1 MAFVLQNFINILSR
15 SSSDSNF
22 ITGIAIIGGVILV
35 VWLFHLYEE
44 NKTKKRLSPYLGVF
58 LAFVENSKSSCPKDK
73 GYPEATLYRHVWRRA
88 VVLETHFDITEEQ
101 KQILK
106 SIQELAARNYYAN
119 APENAYGRV
128 TLKITPKQVFEY
140 IKREQSQSKDTNHW
154 DTKLFACVY
163 VGRTKDGRMYVGKT
177 VNEPERRWIEHR
189 KMGTGPF
196 KDGHD
201 YAEWSVVRG
210 NVQPKELD
218 YWEAYYIGYY
228 NTYEEGYN
236 ENPGNDKTA
245 YGRGRNDAQD
255 KVENTG
261 DGA

>member
-1 MAFVLQNFINILSR
+1 MLFPA
-15 SSSDSNF
+15 SSDSDF
-22 ITGIAIIGGVILV
+22 ITAIVVIGGIILA
-35 VWLFHLYEE
+35 VWLLHLYGE
-44 NKTKKRLSPYLGVF
+44 NRTKKRLSPYFGAF
-58 LAFVENSKSSCPKDK
+58 GKFVEESMPSCPKDK

-88 VVLETHFDITEEQ
+88 VVLQTHIAQTEQE

-106 SIQELAARNYYAN
+106 NIQEIAGRNYYAC
-119 APENAYGRV
+119 APENAYGKV
-128 TLKITPKQVFEY
+128 TLRITPNQVFEY
-140 IKREQSQSKDTNHW
+140 LKREQSQPKDANHW
-154 DTKLFACVY
+154 DTKQFACVY
-163 VGRTKDGRMYVGKT
+163 VARTKNGRMYVGKT

-218 YWEAYYIGYY
+218 YWEAYFIGYY

-236 ENPGNDKTA
+236 ENPGNDRTA
-245 YGRGRNDAQD
+245 YDRGRNDAQD
-255 KVENTG
+255 KVENTE